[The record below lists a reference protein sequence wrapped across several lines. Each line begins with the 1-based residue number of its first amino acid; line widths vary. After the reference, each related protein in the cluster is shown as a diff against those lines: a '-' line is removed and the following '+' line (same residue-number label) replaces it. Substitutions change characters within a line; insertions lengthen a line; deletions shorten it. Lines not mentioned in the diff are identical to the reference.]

1 MQNEA
6 RNTVTLS
13 KPMKLEND
21 DLEELKL
28 AKSSIRNLGVVM
40 TNLNKVGDKIESG
53 IKTLPENQQKWLAK
67 NITNILFKILKSNI
81 SAIDHNK
88 VFTNS
93 SNSKYK
99 LLVSA
104 SGIGSGLFGSF
115 NLIGASI
122 FVSELYFSTRVMLLN
137 IIEIASSE
145 GEDISEYDTQLAC
158 IQVFALGGN
167 PDEENSAETAYYST
181 RFAMV
186 AAVRGASTYMAKYGV
201 KGLGKIMMTNANPVL
216 MMIGLI
222 ATRLSIQ
229 ISEKFISRAVP
240 IFGAIGGGALNFVY
254 IDHFQKMAKSHFTI
268 RRLERKYGQVMV
280 KAAYDQIDV

>member
-6 RNTVTLS
+6 QNTVTLS